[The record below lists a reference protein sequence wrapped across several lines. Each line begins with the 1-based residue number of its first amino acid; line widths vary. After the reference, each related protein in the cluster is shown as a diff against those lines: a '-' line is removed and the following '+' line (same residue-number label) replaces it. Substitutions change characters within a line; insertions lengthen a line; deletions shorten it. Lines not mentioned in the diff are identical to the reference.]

1 MFQQPQIQTLLSTN
15 LQVSAM
21 IKPISMHTHSQPVT
35 TTNQLKGTII
45 PSPILKNSNM
55 SHIDMSVND

>member
-1 MFQQPQIQTLLSTN
+1 MFQQPQNQTLLSTN

-21 IKPISMHTHSQPVT
+21 IKPISMHTNSQPVT